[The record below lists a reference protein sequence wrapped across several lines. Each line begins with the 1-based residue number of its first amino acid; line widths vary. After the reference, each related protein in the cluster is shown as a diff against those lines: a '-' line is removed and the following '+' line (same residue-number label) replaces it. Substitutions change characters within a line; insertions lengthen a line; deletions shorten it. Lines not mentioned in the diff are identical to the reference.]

1 VHCGSQAHLKLGE
14 PDIFL
19 TEYTFSQIMKREM
32 NPTTAMVPCPVVLL
46 SVYGPE
52 RPNIITLSWAAN
64 VCSKPPTMVIGIRP
78 ERHSYNLVKDAGE
91 YVLNIPSVEQLE
103 GTVFAGSKSGRDFD
117 KFSECGFTPEPASK
131 IKASMIKEC
140 PINIECKTRQIVPLG
155 AHDLFIAEVVTAHID
170 ESVLDEK
177 GRFDASKTTL
187 FTYLPLNGQY
197 WSLGKK
203 IG

>member
-1 VHCGSQAHLKLGE
+1 
-14 PDIFL
+14 
-19 TEYTFSQIMKREM
+19 MKREM

-46 SVYGPE
+46 SVSGPD

-91 YVLNIPSVEQLE
+91 YVLNIPSVDQIE
-103 GTVFAGSKSGRDFD
+103 GTVFAGTKSGKEYD

-131 IKASMIKEC
+131 IKAPMIKEC
-140 PINIECKTRQIVPLG
+140 PISIECKTREIVPLG
-155 AHDLFIAEVVTAHID
+155 AHDLFIADVLSVHID

-177 GRFDASKTTL
+177 GRFDASKTNL

-197 WSLGKK
+197 WTLGKK
-203 IG
+203 LL

>member
-1 VHCGSQAHLKLGE
+1 MLCGSLHHLKLDE
-14 PDIFL
+14 DDIFL
-19 TEYTFSQIMKREM
+19 TEYVLSESMKREI
-32 NPTTAMVPCPVVLL
+32 NPGTVLVPCPVVLL
-46 SVYGPE
+46 SVEGPD

-64 VCSKPPTMVIGIRP
+64 VCSKPPTVVVGIRP
-78 ERHSYNLVKDAGE
+78 ERHSYGLVKSAGE
-91 YVLNIPSVEQLE
+91 FVLNIPSVNQLE
-103 GTVFAGSKSGRDFD
+103 GTVFAGSKSGRNFD
-117 KFSECGFTPEPASK
+117 KFSECGFTPESASEV
-131 IKASMIKEC
+131 KAPIIKEC

-187 FTYLPLNGQY
+187 FTYLPPNGQY